1 MRTLTF
7 AGGLLLFTA
16 LLSPTPAEAGATRT
30 GPDSSDSPYLLPTA
44 KGVKLQS
51 ILTVGDAAENGYRMV
66 GKPDGLGAF
75 DNYDGTF
82 TLLMNHELPRV
93 EGVIRR
99 HGHIGAFVSRWIID
113 SDTLEVRS
121 GEDLARQVLEPS
133 ETGGWAPIV
142 LPMNRLCSADLP
154 RRGAFYDEETGAG
167 TTARLFLNGEEG
179 VPGRA
184 FAHVVDGPDAGSSYR
199 LESLGRADWEN
210 QVTMPD
216 TGAATVVVGT
226 DDSLGGQVYVYVGQK
241 QTTGLDIERAG
252 LVGGRLYGVVIDG
265 IDNVVGESDSTTLPE
280 GGAPFR
286 LVEIP
291 GASEMNIPQ
300 LDRASQA
307 LGVSRMARP
316 EDSAWHTV
324 EPGGLYFATTA
335 GVTAISR
342 LWHLTFSDPSNV
354 TAGGVAEIAVA
365 GPAYDPLVT
374 DQAGPRAMDNIT
386 VDRKGRVLI
395 QEDSGNE
402 PYLSGIYQYDPATG
416 ALQRIATHDPG
427 RFLPQPGSDLMGE
440 ESSGIIP
447 ARFLGSR
454 RFLLTSMWHQPTNDV
469 ETFERGQ
476 LLLMKVP
483 GRRVR

>member
-1 MRTLTF
+1 
-7 AGGLLLFTA
+7 
-16 LLSPTPAEAGATRT
+16 
-30 GPDSSDSPYLLPTA
+30 
-44 KGVKLQS
+44 
-51 ILTVGDAAENGYRMV
+51 
-66 GKPDGLGAF
+66 
-75 DNYDGTF
+75 
-82 TLLMNHELPRV
+82 
-93 EGVIRR
+93 
-99 HGHIGAFVSRWIID
+99 
-113 SDTLEVRS
+113 
-121 GEDLARQVLEPS
+121 
-133 ETGGWAPIV
+133 
-142 LPMNRLCSADLP
+142 
-154 RRGAFYDEETGAG
+154 
-167 TTARLFLNGEEG
+167 
-179 VPGRA
+179 
-184 FAHVVDGPDAGSSYR
+184 
-199 LESLGRADWEN
+199 
-210 QVTMPD
+210 
-216 TGAATVVVGT
+216 
-226 DDSLGGQVYVYVGQK
+226 VGQK